1 MLRKFIENHTRLSL
15 GKTVLREGID
25 ECHTENA
32 DTSSDEPRAI
42 DAPDTKD
49 LDVVVLKKELEEAL
63 GDLTEAKG
71 ERDRYMEKMR
81 SLLCEVEA
89 LDQKREET
97 QVPLDQE
104 EQKSTSL
111 KEKLNVAVRKGKS
124 LMQHRDSLK
133 QVVEEM
139 NTKVEHLKSEIE
151 FHDNALA
158 EYEQKIKYLSTYP
171 ERVEALESEILL
183 LRNHLTEAEVERIY
197 VSHGIFRED
206 PPRNTDISVASSGCR
221 M

>member
-71 ERDRYMEKMR
+71 ERDRYMGKMQ

-104 EQKSTSL
+104 EQKSASL
-111 KEKLNVAVRKGKS
+111 RKKLNVAVRKGKS
-124 LMQHRDSLK
+124 LVQQRDSLK
-133 QVVEEM
+133 Q
-139 NTKVEHLKSEIE
+139 
-151 FHDNALA
+151 A
-158 EYEQKIKYLSTYP
+158 
-171 ERVEALESEILL
+171 
-183 LRNHLTEAEVERIY
+183 
-197 VSHGIFRED
+197 
-206 PPRNTDISVASSGCR
+206 
-221 M
+221 